1 MNEQIKSL
9 IESHKQALDGVGRY
23 LEEAAFDLQRMI
35 DDEDTELA
43 TLSAED
49 QEREE
54 ENSDERKSEIERA
67 LDAVRDAMKS
77 VQRISLEPVEEE
89 AEEEYEEDTDE
100 RRGRERVKY
109 FPLQVR
115 VDPQLLAELNRAAAP
130 R

>member
-1 MNEQIKSL
+1 MCP
-9 IESHKQALDGVGRY
+9 VGHY

-54 ENSDERKSEIERA
+54 PNSDQRKSEIQRA
-67 LDAVRDAMKS
+67 LDAVQDAMKL

-89 AEEEYEEDTDE
+89 TEEETDE
-100 RRGRERVKY
+100 
-109 FPLQVR
+109 
-115 VDPQLLAELNRAAAP
+115 
-130 R
+130 

>member
-9 IESHKQALDGVGRY
+9 IAAQKQALDGVGHY
-23 LEEAAFDLQRMI
+23 LDEAVFDLQRMI

-54 ENSDERKSEIERA
+54 ENSDQRKSEIQRA
-67 LDAVRDAMKS
+67 LDAVQDALKS

-89 AEEEYEEDTDE
+89 AEEEYEDTDE
-100 RRGRERVKY
+100 
-109 FPLQVR
+109 
-115 VDPQLLAELNRAAAP
+115 
-130 R
+130 

>member
-9 IESHKQALDGVGRY
+9 IEAHKQARDSVGHY
-23 LEEAAFDLQRMI
+23 LEDAAFDLQRMI

-54 ENSDERKSEIERA
+54 EKSDERKSEIERA

-89 AEEEYEEDTDE
+89 AEEETDE
-100 RRGRERVKY
+100 
-109 FPLQVR
+109 
-115 VDPQLLAELNRAAAP
+115 
-130 R
+130 

>member
-1 MNEQIKSL
+1 MWKGHVMNEQIRSL
-9 IESHKQALDGVGRY
+9 IEAHKQALDGVCRY

-89 AEEEYEEDTDE
+89 AEEEEETDE
-100 RRGRERVKY
+100 
-109 FPLQVR
+109 
-115 VDPQLLAELNRAAAP
+115 
-130 R
+130 

>member
-1 MNEQIKSL
+1 MNEQIRSL
-9 IESHKQALDGVGRY
+9 IEAHKQALDGVGRY
-23 LEEAAFDLQRMI
+23 LEETVFDLQRMI

-54 ENSDERKSEIERA
+54 ENSDERKSENQRA
-67 LDAVRDAMKS
+67 LDAVQDAIKS

-100 RRGRERVKY
+100 
-109 FPLQVR
+109 
-115 VDPQLLAELNRAAAP
+115 
-130 R
+130 

>member
-9 IESHKQALDGVGRY
+9 IEAHKQALDGVGHY
-23 LEEAAFDLQRMI
+23 LEEAVFDLRRMI

-54 ENSDERKSEIERA
+54 ENSDERKSEIQRA
-67 LDAVRDAMKS
+67 LDAVQDAMKS

-89 AEEEYEEDTDE
+89 AEEEYEADTDE
-100 RRGRERVKY
+100 
-109 FPLQVR
+109 
-115 VDPQLLAELNRAAAP
+115 
-130 R
+130 

>member
-9 IESHKQALDGVGRY
+9 IEAHKQALDGVAHY
-23 LEEAAFDLQRMI
+23 LEEAAFDLRRMI

-67 LDAVRDAMKS
+67 LDAVQDAMKS

-89 AEEEYEEDTDE
+89 AEEEYEADTDE
-100 RRGRERVKY
+100 
-109 FPLQVR
+109 
-115 VDPQLLAELNRAAAP
+115 
-130 R
+130 

>member
-1 MNEQIKSL
+1 MNKQIKSL
-9 IESHKQALDGVGRY
+9 IGAHKQALHGVGRY

-54 ENSDERKSEIERA
+54 ENSDGRKSEFERA
-67 LDAVRDAMKS
+67 LDAVQDAMKS

-89 AEEEYEEDTDE
+89 AEDETDE
-100 RRGRERVKY
+100 
-109 FPLQVR
+109 
-115 VDPQLLAELNRAAAP
+115 
-130 R
+130 